1 VVYQIQIAKRM
12 TALPVTRDYMIEQE
26 RTMRFAGASEVPNA
40 A

>member
-26 RTMRFAGASEVPNA
+26 RTMEFARASKVPNA